1 VLRKTTCV
9 VLLGFVCVLSVVGQ
23 ALGAQDNSKELGG
36 LPPGAGQED
45 VFYQCGSCHS
55 LMLVKQQGLSRARW
69 EKLLVWMVE
78 EQGMSRPSEEKWALI
93 LDYLST
99 HFGSQ

>member
-1 VLRKTTCV
+1 MFKANRLFLIFLTFVLIGIT
-9 VLLGFVCVLSVVGQ
+9 Q
-23 ALGAQDNSKELGG
+23 AINARAAENNWGG
-36 LPPGAGQED
+36 LPKGAGQEE

-55 LMLVKQQGLSRARW
+55 LMLVKQQGLSRDRW
-69 EKLLVWMVE
+69 EDTLVWMIE
-78 EQGMSRPSEEKWALI
+78 EQGMSRPTDEKWALI

>member
-1 VLRKTTCV
+1 MFKANRLFLILLTFVLVDITQVINAR
-9 VLLGFVCVLSVVGQ
+9 
-23 ALGAQDNSKELGG
+23 AAENDWGG
-36 LPPGAGQED
+36 LPKGAGQEE

-55 LMLVKQQGLSRARW
+55 LMLVKQQGLSRDRW
-69 EKLLVWMVE
+69 EDTLVWMVE
-78 EQGMSRPSEEKWALI
+78 EQGMSRPTDEKWALI

>member
-1 VLRKTTCV
+1 MFKANRLFLILLTFVLVDITQVINAR
-9 VLLGFVCVLSVVGQ
+9 
-23 ALGAQDNSKELGG
+23 AAENDWGG
-36 LPPGAGQED
+36 LPKGAGQEE

-55 LMLVKQQGLSRARW
+55 LMLVKQQGLSRDRW
-69 EKLLVWMVE
+69 EATLVWMIE
-78 EQGMSRPSEEKWALI
+78 EQGMSRPTDEKWALI

>member
-1 VLRKTTCV
+1 MFKANRLFLILLTFVL
-9 VLLGFVCVLSVVGQ
+9 VGITQ
-23 ALGAQDNSKELGG
+23 VINARAAENDRGG
-36 LPPGAGQED
+36 LPKGAGQEE

-55 LMLVKQQGLSRARW
+55 LMLVKQQGLSRDRW
-69 EKLLVWMVE
+69 EATLVWMIE
-78 EQGMSRPSEEKWALI
+78 EQGMSRPTDEKWALI

>member
-1 VLRKTTCV
+1 MFKANRFFL
-9 VLLGFVCVLSVVGQ
+9 VLLTFVFVGITQ
-23 ALGAQDNSKELGG
+23 VINARAAENDWGG
-36 LPPGAGQED
+36 LPKGAGQEE

-55 LMLVKQQGLSRARW
+55 LMLVKQQGLSRDRW
-69 EKLLVWMVE
+69 EDTLVWMIE
-78 EQGMSRPSEEKWALI
+78 EQGMSRPTDEKWALI

>member
-1 VLRKTTCV
+1 MFKANRLFLISLTCV
-9 VLLGFVCVLSVVGQ
+9 LVGITQ
-23 ALGAQDNSKELGG
+23 AINAADAENDWGG
-36 LPPGAGQED
+36 LPKGAGQEE

-55 LMLVKQQGLSRARW
+55 LMLVKQQGLSRDRW
-69 EKLLVWMVE
+69 EDTLVWMIE
-78 EQGMSRPSEEKWALI
+78 EQGMSRPTDKNWALI